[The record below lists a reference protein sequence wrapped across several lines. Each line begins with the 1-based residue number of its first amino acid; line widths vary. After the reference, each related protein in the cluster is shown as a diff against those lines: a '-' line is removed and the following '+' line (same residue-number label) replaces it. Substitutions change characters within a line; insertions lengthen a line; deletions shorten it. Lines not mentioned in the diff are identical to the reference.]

1 MALVLLAML
10 GGGCDRGSEP
20 SPERE
25 AQSASQSEA
34 GPAPSSPGREGPG
47 ERVVRE
53 DAVLSANLPERPV
66 RIVSLAPSTT
76 EVLFALGAGERVVGV
91 TRYCDFPEEAR
102 AVPKIGGMLDPDL
115 EAILA
120 ARPDLVVGVQ
130 AGADHRVAD
139 QLQEAGVAYAF
150 ARGDD
155 LESALHTMDM
165 LGAWIGEG
173 GAGRDL
179 RTRTELGIAEVAE
192 QLRKTQSDTAQRA
205 LLAYDREP
213 VVVAGPGSFGAEL
226 LELAGLEN
234 AVATAATAY
243 PVLDME
249 AVLEAEPELII
260 DVSLNVSS
268 DEVLGFWKTFESLPA
283 VAADQVVHLPDA
295 VMMRPGPRVPQA
307 LKLLGEA
314 ARGGD
319 AGQAAP

>member
-1 MALVLLAML
+1 MQYDHPVSLSWGRRAIVAVACVAALA
-10 GGGCDRGSEP
+10 GGCDKP
-20 SPERE
+20 SAPVP
-25 AQSASQSEA
+25 
-34 GPAPSSPGREGPG
+34 GPQKDEVPG

-53 DAVLSANLPERPV
+53 DATLSANLPERPE

-76 EVLFALGAGERVVGV
+76 EVLYALGAGERVVGV
-91 TRYCDFPEEAR
+91 TRYCDFPEEVSE
-102 AVPKIGGMLDPDL
+102 VPKIGGMLDPDL

-130 AGADHRVAD
+130 AGADHQVAD

-155 LESALHTMDM
+155 LDAALHTMEL
-165 LGAWIGEG
+165 LGAWIGEDE
-173 GAGRDL
+173 AGREL
-179 RTRTELGIAEVAE
+179 RARTEQAIEEVSG
-192 QLRKTQSDTAQRA
+192 QLQAAHGVSPQRA

-226 LELAGLEN
+226 IALAGLEN
-234 AVATAATAY
+234 AVGDATTSY

-249 AVLEAEPELII
+249 AVIEAEPQIII

-268 DEVLGFWKTFESLPA
+268 EEVLGFWQTFKSLPA
-283 VAADQVVHLPDA
+283 VTEERVVHLPDA

-307 LKLLGEA
+307 LELLGEA
-314 ARGGD
+314 ARGGE